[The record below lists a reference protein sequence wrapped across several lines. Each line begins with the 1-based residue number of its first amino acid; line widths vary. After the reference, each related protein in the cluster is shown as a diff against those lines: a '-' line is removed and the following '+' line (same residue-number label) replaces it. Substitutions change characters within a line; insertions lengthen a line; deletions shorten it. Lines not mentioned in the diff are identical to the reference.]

1 MRLRTFT
8 GRTTMEAMGLV
19 RAHLGPGAVIVSTQ
33 EDEGGGA
40 RVTAALDEAKRAAPV
55 PRFAEA
61 FAKALAFHGVPG
73 EASDAII
80 AAAAAHEAEGAH
92 QALARGIAAYCRF
105 APLAESDRRAIIL
118 VGPPGSGKTATAAKL
133 AARAV
138 LAGKAAR
145 LVTTDLVR
153 AGGAAQLEAFATIL
167 KTPFEAVEGPEALA
181 AALAAAP
188 PEARLIIDTSGINP
202 FSTGDCRELDALIA
216 ASDAEPVLV
225 FAAGGDRAET
235 LAITDIFR
243 DLGCARAIATRLD
256 AVRRL
261 GAVLSVGHR
270 LSRGLADAGIAPDIA
285 DGLLAF
291 SPMLLARLLLP
302 KGVA

>member
-40 RVTAALDEAKRAAPV
+40 RVTAALDEAKLGATA

-92 QALARGIAAYCRF
+92 QALARGFAAYCRF
-105 APLAESDRRAIIL
+105 APLAARERRAIIL

-138 LAGKAAR
+138 LAGEAAR

-167 KTPFEAVEGPEALA
+167 KTPFEAVEGPQALA
-181 AALAAAP
+181 ASLAATA
-188 PEARLIIDTSGINP
+188 PEARIIIDTSGINP
-202 FSTGDCRELDALIA
+202 FSAGDYRELDALIA

-235 LAITDIFR
+235 LAIADTFR

-291 SPMLLARLLLP
+291 TPMLLARLLLP